1 MNRQTLNITLS
12 GFALCML
19 IAGCDSMKTP
29 ATANVAVTKNAVDN
43 ASDAGGAEFAPSEMK
58 SARDKLALAN
68 KAMSNNDYKLAND
81 LATQAQADAKLAQSK
96 ADTAKAQA
104 AATALQSD
112 IQVLQDQINHANQ
125 NP

>member
-96 ADTAKAQA
+96 ASSEKAQA
-104 AATALQSD
+104 AANALNTD
-112 IQVLQDQINHANQ
+112 IRVLQEELSRKN